1 MANLYPNIM
10 SPVRVAG
17 HLLRNRLISAPSTI
31 HTASSGQPYPTD
43 KGIRFFVDRAKAGVG
58 LVTCA
63 GVSLGGAFDD
73 GTHCSWNLNKLN
85 DTNTLCNLAEEIHLH
100 GAKCTMELIGVFPD
114 GYTVVDGCSI
124 MGSPPIG
131 REIPVDVMMAFKDE
145 YVKAAVALKKAGFDG
160 ILLHFGHSIPMAQFL
175 SPKTNTRTDEFG
187 GSTEARCKYPKMIID
202 EIRAA
207 VGKDMIIDVRIS
219 GDEFEKGG
227 ITVEEG
233 IKIAKILSENADII
247 QASAGMHNP
256 DWMTWTHPCGF
267 LGPIPNTYIAEAM
280 KASGEVNAFIST
292 IGGFGS
298 LADADRM
305 IAEGKADFVVASRS
319 FIADIDWVKKGAAGQ
334 QDQVRPCVKCMRCHD
349 SDNYEQHLQCTVNP
363 KVGME
368 EVIEALP
375 APTVSKTVA
384 VIGGG
389 PAGMQAAVTAAR
401 RGHKVTLFEK
411 TDALGGKLSFADYV
425 SFKYPLANYKN
436 WAVAQTMASDVTVK
450 LNTEATPEMVKD
462 FDVVIAAV
470 GAEPLIPPIPGIEA
484 AVPAIDTYGK
494 EDTLGESVV
503 LIGGGQIGIETAL
516 HLCKLGKKVTILEMQ
531 NALAPDASKTHR
543 DELMVEIANEAAN
556 LTVITG
562 GRCTGVKAGEVTY
575 SKDGAESSIACDSV
589 VLSAGMKPLMALA
602 DSFMGITDEYA
613 EVGDCVKA
621 RTVEWANKEGFY
633 AAMRL

>member
-1 MANLYPNIM
+1 MANRYPHIM

-17 HLLRNRLISAPSTI
+17 HLLRNRIISAPSTI
-31 HTASSGQPYPTD
+31 HTASCGQPYPTD

-63 GVSLGGAFDD
+63 GVSLGGAHDD
-73 GTHCSWNLNKLN
+73 GTHCSWNLNKGN
-85 DTNTLCNLAEEIHLH
+85 DMNTLIDMVEEIHLH

-131 REIPVDVMMAFKDE
+131 RQIPVDVMMAFKDE
-145 YVKAAVALKKAGFDG
+145 YVKAAVLLKKAGFDG
-160 ILLHFGHSIPMAQFL
+160 VMLHFGHSIPMAQFL
-175 SPKTNTRTDEFG
+175 SPLTNTRTDEFG

-207 VGKDMIIDVRIS
+207 VGKDFIIDVRIS
-219 GDEFEKGG
+219 GDEFQKGG
-227 ITVEEG
+227 IDLEEG
-233 IKIAKILSENADII
+233 IRIASILSENADII

-267 LGPIPNTYIAEAM
+267 LGPIPNTYIAEGL
-280 KASGEVNAFIST
+280 KKSGKVNAFVST

-305 IAEGKADFVVASRS
+305 IADGTADFVCAARS
-319 FIADIDWVKKGAAGQ
+319 FIADLDWIHKGAAGQ
-334 QDQVRPCVKCMRCHD
+334 QEQVRPCVKCMRCHD

-363 KVGME
+363 RVGME
-368 EVIEALP
+368 TVIDALP
-375 APTVSKTVA
+375 EPTRSKTVA

-401 RGHKVTLFEK
+401 RGHSVTLFEK
-411 TDALGGKLSFADYV
+411 ADHLGGKLTFADFV
-425 SFKYPLANYKN
+425 SFKYPLAAYKN
-436 WAVAQTMASDVTVK
+436 WAVAQTMAAGVTVK
-450 LNTEATPEMVKD
+450 LGVEATPEMVQD
-462 FDVVIAAV
+462 FDAVIAAV
-470 GAEPLIPPIPGIEA
+470 GAEPLIPPIPGVEH
-484 AVPAIDTYGK
+484 AVPAIDIYGK
-494 EDTLGESVV
+494 EDDLGQSVV

-516 HLCKLGKKVTILEMQ
+516 HLCKLGKDVTIVEMQ
-531 NALAPDASKTHR
+531 DTLAPDASKTHR
-543 DELMVEIANEAAN
+543 DELMNEIDNEPK
-556 LTVITG
+556 LTVETG
-562 GRCTGVKAGEVTY
+562 ARCTAIAPHEVRF
-575 SKDGAESSIACDSV
+575 SRDGAETALPCDSV
-589 VLSAGMKPLMALA
+589 ILSAGMKPLAELA
-602 DSFMGITDEYA
+602 DRFMGLTDEYA
-613 EVGDCVKA
+613 EIGDCVRA

>member
-1 MANLYPNIM
+1 MANLYPNVM

-17 HLLRNRLISAPSTI
+17 HLLKNRLISAPSTI

-85 DTNTLCNLAEEIHLH
+85 DTNTLCNLVEEIHLY
-100 GAKCTMELIGVFPD
+100 GAKCTMELIGVFPN
-114 GYTVVDGCSI
+114 GYPVVDNCSI
-124 MGSPPIG
+124 MGSPPCG
-131 REIPVDVMMAFKDE
+131 REIPVEEMMKFKEE

-160 ILLHFGHSIPMAQFL
+160 VMLHFGHSIPMAQFL
-175 SPKTNTRTDEFG
+175 SPLTNTRTDEFG

-227 ITVEEG
+227 IDIEEG
-233 IKIAKILSENADII
+233 IKIASILSENADII

-267 LGPIPNTYIAEAM
+267 LGPLPNTYIAEAI
-280 KASGEVNAFIST
+280 KKSGKVNAFIST
-292 IGGFGS
+292 LGGFGS
-298 LADADRM
+298 LSDADRM
-305 IAEGKADFVVASRS
+305 IAEGKADFVCAARS
-319 FIADIDWVKKGAAGQ
+319 FIADPDWVRKGAAGHQ
-334 QDQVRPCVKCMRCHD
+334 ELVRPCVKCMRCHD

-363 KVGME
+363 RVGME
-368 EVIEALP
+368 DVIEAMP
-375 APTVSKTVA
+375 APERAKTVA

-411 TDALGGKLSFADYV
+411 TDKLGGKLAFADYV

-436 WAVAQTMASDVTVK
+436 WAVEQVISSDVTVR
-450 LNTEATPEMVKD
+450 LNTEATPEMVRD
-462 FDVVIAAV
+462 FDAVIAAV
-470 GAEPLIPPIPGIEA
+470 GAEPLVPPIPGVETAI
-484 AVPAIDTYGK
+484 PAIDAYGK
-494 EDTLGESVV
+494 EDSLGNSVV

-516 HLCKLGKKVTILEMQ
+516 HLCKLGKTVTILEMQ
-531 NALAPDASKTHR
+531 DALAPDASKTHR
-543 DELMVEIANEAAN
+543 DELMVEIRN
-556 LTVITG
+556 
-562 GRCTGVKAGEVTY
+562 
-575 SKDGAESSIACDSV
+575 
-589 VLSAGMKPLMALA
+589 
-602 DSFMGITDEYA
+602 
-613 EVGDCVKA
+613 
-621 RTVEWANKEGFY
+621 
-633 AAMRL
+633 